1 MFVIP
6 VKGGVVRD
14 PRTKRIVPAEG
25 LEVPDSDF
33 YWHRRLAHG
42 DVTLRE
48 TSAAPDPAP
57 IADELHDG

>member
-25 LEVPDSDF
+25 IDVPDADF
-33 YWHRRLAHG
+33 YWHRRVAHG
-42 DVTLRE
+42 DVTLGD
-48 TSAAPDPAP
+48 APA
-57 IADELHDG
+57 ADESHEG